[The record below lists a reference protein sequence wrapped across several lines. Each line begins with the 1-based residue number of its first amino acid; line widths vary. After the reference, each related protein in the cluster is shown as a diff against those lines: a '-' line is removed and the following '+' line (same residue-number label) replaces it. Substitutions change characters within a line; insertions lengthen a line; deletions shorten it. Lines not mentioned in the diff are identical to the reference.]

1 MAHKNAHLT
10 HKNAHLTHKN
20 AHLTHKNEHLT
31 HKNIALYYFCY
42 KFRRHLLHLQGDL
55 HQNLK
60 HTKIY
65 QITREI
71 RFIQNVPLA
80 TDPGWLADR
89 RSVSQQLG
97 ALQTHS
103 FSFLTQR
110 TYSCSNFVAISSLV
124 LELLKK
130 RRVR

>member
-80 TDPGWLADR
+80 TEPGWLADR

-110 TYSCSNFVAISSLV
+110 TYSCSNSLQY
-124 LELLKK
+124 LHWC
-130 RRVR
+130 